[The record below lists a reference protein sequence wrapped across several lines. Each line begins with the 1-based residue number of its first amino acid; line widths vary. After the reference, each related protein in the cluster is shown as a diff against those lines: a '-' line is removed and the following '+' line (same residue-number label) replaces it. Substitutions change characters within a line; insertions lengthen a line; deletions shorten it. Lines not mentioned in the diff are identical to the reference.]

1 MLKELLTQEEGQ
13 GMTEYALIVGV
24 IAVAAIAILY
34 AFKDQ
39 LKGVFSNLAGAV
51 GKATNRAT
59 SESEG
64 TGF

>member
-1 MLKELLTQEEGQ
+1 MLRRLWKEEDGQ
-13 GMTEYALIVGV
+13 GMTEYALIIGV

-39 LKGVFSNLAGAV
+39 LSAVFGNLSGAI

-64 TGF
+64 SGY